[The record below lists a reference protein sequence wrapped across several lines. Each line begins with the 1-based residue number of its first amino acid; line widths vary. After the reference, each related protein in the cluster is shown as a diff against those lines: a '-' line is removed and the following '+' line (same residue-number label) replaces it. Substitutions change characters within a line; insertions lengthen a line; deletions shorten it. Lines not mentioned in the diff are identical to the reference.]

1 MRTTY
6 IDVFYMDSI
15 SLLKK
20 REGLI
25 YLITPQ
31 GLLPFHFI
39 WPDVQGKSL
48 VSITKLG
55 ATKIAYNDSLTIQ
68 YDSEKQRDNAYDDVF
83 EQCKRIHQ
91 AIIAVKVECDQLK
104 VKQKAEM
111 DAVYVK
117 HFGEIKDM
125 NRASYE

>member
-1 MRTTY
+1 
-6 IDVFYMDSI
+6 MDSI
-15 SLLKK
+15 SLMKR
-20 REGLI
+20 REGLV

-39 WPDVQGKSL
+39 WPDVPGKSL
-48 VSITKLG
+48 VSLTKLG

-83 EQCKRIHQ
+83 DQCKRIHQ
-91 AIIAVKVECDQLK
+91 AIIAAKVDGEQLK
-104 VKQKAEM
+104 AKHKAEM
-111 DAVYVK
+111 DALYAK

-125 NRASYE
+125 NRAAHE